1 MYIFHDKN
9 YYFKHIFL
17 FHTVFLAPGHFKSL
31 FRALLSFIILD
42 LIWNFI
48 LNPKMLFF
56 CGVMFLNKKYILIP
70 VLKKI
75 EMRVDEWPFPRDK
88 KNGTVERFVLLLREL
103 RKI

>member
-1 MYIFHDKN
+1 MIRTIILN
-9 YYFKHIFL
+9 IYFYFTPFSL
-17 FHTVFLAPGHFKSL
+17 LSPGHFKSL
-31 FRALLSFIILD
+31 FRGLLSFIILD

-75 EMRVDEWPFPRDK
+75 EMRVDEWPFPGIK
-88 KNGTVERFVLLLREL
+88 KM
-103 RKI
+103 I